1 MTLPVDL
8 PQPTGQPAGQPSGL
22 PVIRC
27 RPLRPAVA
35 ADQPSA
41 LELLISVASPE
52 LPPELQA
59 RPRPPLNLALVIDRS
74 GSMSGSKLSYARKA
88 ARFLAG
94 ELTARDRLAIVTFD
108 DGVKV
113 VMPST
118 PVSDPQPFLA
128 AINTIHSG
136 GCTALFDGWL
146 AGATQV
152 AQHLDPAALNRVLLL
167 SDGQANEGLTDHK
180 EIASKVAGLTARG
193 ISTSAFG
200 LGYGFDEDLMGA
212 MASSGDGTLAFIES
226 PGQLADLYASELKGL
241 ASTLGKRVS
250 LGIRAKG
257 GAELVDVLNDLAATE
272 FGNFRLPNLR
282 AGQELNVGVRL
293 QLPAWAPNQELLSLR
308 LAWDAPGVS
317 ERQSQIQTLTLPAMA
332 AADLKELDA
341 DPAVAEQLALL
352 KANRERRRAIEQ
364 LDLGDFEAADSTLM
378 AACTLMSSIPMSDLT
393 TRELKLLQE
402 KRALLRQD
410 RNLSR
415 KRLSRESLRSNSI
428 VWEEDEDGTT

>member
-1 MTLPVDL
+1 MTLPFDL
-8 PQPTGQPAGQPSGL
+8 PQPGDQPAGQP
-22 PVIRC
+22 VIRF

-35 ADQPSA
+35 ADQSSA
-41 LELLISVASPE
+41 LELLISIATPE
-52 LPPELQA
+52 LPAELQA

-74 GSMSGSKLSYARKA
+74 GSMSGRKLSYARKA

-94 ELTARDRLAIVTFD
+94 ELTARDRLAIVAFD
-108 DGVKV
+108 DEVTV

-118 PVSDPQPFLA
+118 AVSDPQPFLA

-152 AQHLDPAALNRVLLL
+152 ANHLDPAALNRVLLL
-167 SDGQANEGLTDHK
+167 SDGQANEGLTDQRQ
-180 EIASKVAGLTARG
+180 IAEKVAGLTARG

-200 LGYGFDEDLMGA
+200 LGDGFDEDLMGA

-226 PGQLADLYASELKGL
+226 PGQLADLYASELQGL
-241 ASTLGKRVS
+241 ATTAGKRVS
-250 LGIRAKG
+250 LGIRAKH
-257 GAELVDVLNDLAATE
+257 GAELVDVLNDLDATE

-293 QLPAWAPNQELLSLR
+293 QLPAWAPNQELLSVR
-308 LAWDAPGVS
+308 LAWDAPGSS
-317 ERQSQIQTLTLPAMA
+317 ERQSLIQSLTLPVMA

-364 LDLGDFEAADSTLM
+364 LDLGDFDAADLTLASA
-378 AACTLMSSIPMSDLT
+378 AACFSAMPESELT

-415 KRLSRESLRSNSI
+415 KRLSRESLRSKSI

>member
-1 MTLPVDL
+1 MTLPFDL
-8 PQPTGQPAGQPSGL
+8 PQPGDQSQPGGQPQ
-22 PVIRC
+22 PVIRF

-41 LELLISVASPE
+41 LELLISIATPA
-52 LPPELQA
+52 LPAALQA

-74 GSMSGSKLSYARKA
+74 GSMSGRKLSYARKA

-94 ELTARDRLAIVTFD
+94 ELTARDRLAIVAFD
-108 DGVKV
+108 DEVTL

-118 PVSDPQPFLA
+118 PVNDPQPFLA
-128 AINTIHSG
+128 AINTIDSG

-152 AQHLDPAALNRVLLL
+152 ANHLDPAALNRVLLL
-167 SDGQANEGLTDHK
+167 SDGQANEGLTDQK
-180 EIASKVAGLTARG
+180 QIAQKVAGLTARG

-200 LGYGFDEDLMGA
+200 LGDGFDEDLMGA
-212 MASSGDGTLAFIES
+212 IAGSGDGTLAFIES
-226 PGQLADLYASELKGL
+226 PRQLADLYASELQGL
-241 ASTLGKRVS
+241 ATTIGRKVS
-250 LGIRAKG
+250 LGIRAKN
-257 GAELVDVLNDLAATE
+257 GAALLDVLNDLDRTE

-293 QLPAWAPNQELLSLR
+293 QLPAWAPNQELLSVR
-308 LAWDAPGVS
+308 LAWDAPGSS
-317 ERQSQIQTLTLPAMA
+317 ERQSFLQTLTLPVMP

-364 LDLGDFEAADSTLM
+364 LDLGDFEAADSTLASA
-378 AACTLMSSIPMSDLT
+378 AACFSAMPESGLT

-415 KRLSRESLRSNSI
+415 KRLSRESLRSKSI